1 MTVVYVCLPA
11 CKLDR
16 AGKSYV
22 LLCMYVCM
30 YVCHSLSKQLCQL
43 SGFGNWALQKSG
55 FPQCEL
61 LLKLGTFVPRATRGP
76 FGGLFSGIGAL
87 QTSGFPNM

>member
-1 MTVVYVCLPA
+1 MTVVYVCNPA

-30 YVCHSLSKQLCQL
+30 YVILLVRNYVQL

-55 FPQCEL
+55 FPLCEL
-61 LLKLGTFVPRATRGP
+61 LIKLGTFLPGATRGP
-76 FGGLFSGIGAL
+76 FGGFFFGNWAL
-87 QTSGFPNM
+87 QKSGFPNM

>member
-1 MTVVYVCLPA
+1 MTVVYVCNPA

-22 LLCMYVCM
+22 LLCMYVLLLVRN
-30 YVCHSLSKQLCQL
+30 YVQL

-87 QTSGFPNM
+87 QKSGFPNM

>member
-1 MTVVYVCLPA
+1 MTVVYVCNPA

-22 LLCMYVCM
+22 LLCMYVC
-30 YVCHSLSKQLCQL
+30 HSLSTQLCQL

-55 FPQCEL
+55 FPLCEL
-61 LLKLGTFVPRATRGP
+61 LIKLGRPGGLLEAFFRELGP
-76 FGGLFSGIGAL
+76 FKQAASRYV
-87 QTSGFPNM
+87 SC